1 MKRLETLAE
10 LLPRGPVPP
19 SAPSPDINW
28 SMLVSHLSI
37 CIVGCYNLHKFWT
50 CLYQFF
56 FFFTMSLLLCCVYNN
71 LIFCV
76 NLSLFHHLL
85 HLSGANLIDSTC
97 EGYKFFIS
105 YFIIM
110 DKKIFYNISYFCSPF
125 FISCKI
131 SYTVRTNYCSN
142 NIFLNLSII
151 VYVDQLKNG
160 YRYLVNQERITR
172 VKNFP
177 GEFRELLFSL
187 PFILKHSPS
196 QFLSPIYPTLNT
208 KHTPP
213 LPLV

>member
-1 MKRLETLAE
+1 MIQHVR
-10 LLPRGPVPP
+10 V
-19 SAPSPDINW
+19 IN
-28 SMLVSHLSI
+28 
-37 CIVGCYNLHKFWT
+37 F
-50 CLYQFF
+50 LYHI
-56 FFFTMSLLLCCVYNN
+56 SLLW
-71 LIFCV
+71 IKK
-76 NLSLFHHLL
+76 S
-85 HLSGANLIDSTC
+85 
-97 EGYKFFIS
+97 
-105 YFIIM
+105 FIIFH
-110 DKKIFYNISYFCSPF
+110 IFVPLF

-208 KHTPP
+208 KHTHP